1 MLPVVVPELRLLP
14 ALHIE
19 QMAFLESGG
28 IVNDGH
34 QEVAA
39 QDFLGTFQDEVGVA
53 VAQNGRDR
61 ALDGRGAHHPES
73 GLLPGQQIA
82 GHRHAPGLEKM
93 QDPLQGLAPGLVR
106 RASEPGRQERRD
118 RRVEDISQGRQ
129 EVQVPKEV
137 LRIGANQIFQGFQV
151 LAGGTGRGHSRH
163 LVLQGGGSL
172 GRQGR

>member
-1 MLPVVVPELRLLP
+1 MLLAAAPRFCLIGFFQEAHRVRSGHRIPFRQPMLPVVVPELRLLP
-14 ALHIE
+14 ALQIE

-61 ALDGRGAHHPES
+61 ALDGRGAHRAES

-118 RRVEDISQGRQ
+118 RRVEDISQGRH
-129 EVQVPKEV
+129 EVQVPQE
-137 LRIGANQIFQGFQV
+137 I
-151 LAGGTGRGHSRH
+151 
-163 LVLQGGGSL
+163 L
-172 GRQGR
+172 GDWG